1 MSDITERYGRDLDL
15 NLLRV
20 FAVVAEAGSIT
31 RAAARLY
38 VTQPAV
44 SAAMRRLTEFVGA
57 ALFTRQGRGV
67 VLTAR
72 GSELLSATRSY
83 LEPLVAAALATPLFD
98 PKQSA
103 ASVRVGLVDG
113 AEPVLVPL
121 LYRALAS
128 AAPRVQLILVPV
140 QFRTVEDSLLT
151 KKVDVAVCVADE
163 LPRSICRKILVPAKL
178 VCLYDS
184 RFRKLPKKPSER
196 DFFACEHVAVSY
208 AGDARGVIED
218 ATGKTRKVRVSVPS
232 FSYVADVLEGTA
244 LVATV
249 PAPLA
254 HHVARTRPH
263 LKSAPLPVALDLP
276 QLELLWPRNSDDDPL
291 SRFLRDLLERVVQ
304 EELAQK

>member
-44 SAAMRRLTEFVGA
+44 SAAMRRLTAFVGA
-57 ALFTRQGRGV
+57 DLFSRQGRGV

-72 GSELLSATRSY
+72 GNELLAATRAY
-83 LEPLVAAALATPLFD
+83 LEPLVAAAVAMPSFD
-98 PKQSA
+98 PKQST
-103 ASVRVGLVDG
+103 ASVRIGLVDG
-113 AEPVLVPL
+113 AEPVIVPP
-121 LYRALAS
+121 LYQALS
-128 AAPRVQLILVPV
+128 REAPRVQLLFVPV
-140 QFRTVEDSLLT
+140 QFRTIEDLLLT
-151 KKVDVAVCVADE
+151 KKVDVALCVADL
-163 LPRSICRKILVPAKL
+163 LPRSISRRVLVSASL
-178 VCLYDS
+178 VCLYDA

-196 DFFACEHVAVSY
+196 DYFACEHVAVSY

-218 ATGKTRKVRVSVPS
+218 ATGKTRLVRVSVPS

-254 HHVARTRPH
+254 QHVARTRPH

-276 QLELLWPRNSDDDPL
+276 QLELLWLRSSDDDPL
-291 SRFLRDLLERVVQ
+291 SQFLRALLERVVQ
-304 EELAQK
+304 EQLAP